1 MRLIT
6 RKVSRTDAYKGDING
21 SIPSN
26 EVLFLLN
33 GWVQFDN
40 HNTCYSKSKKINNN
54 NCINNFPTYNIL
66 IHTNTRTTYKY

>member
-6 RKVSRTDAYKGDING
+6 RKVSSTYQDAYKGDING

-40 HNTCYSKSKKINNN
+40 HNTCYSKSKKN
-54 NCINNFPTYNIL
+54 
-66 IHTNTRTTYKY
+66 